1 MNIMA
6 TSQMTLPARN
16 EIPYIPAHTDEEPAA
31 LMLDQE
37 GKIRDCNESAE
48 ALFGFNHDELVARPV
63 AFLLPQLRDI
73 EWIQNGTLNPHL
85 SFICHI
91 GRHFNAI
98 RRDGSLFASRL
109 FFHDIGNGKSLSLR
123 LIIRRAESMA

>member
-1 MNIMA
+1 MA
-6 TSQMTLPARN
+6 TAQMTQRFHNEMPAALT
-16 EIPYIPAHTDEEPAA
+16 YIDAEPAA
-31 LMLDQE
+31 LMIDKE
-37 GKIRDCNESAE
+37 GRIRDCNEPAE
-48 ALFGFNHDELVARPV
+48 ELFGFHHDELVTRPV
-63 AFLLPQLRDI
+63 AFLLPQLKDI

-98 RRDGSLFASRL
+98 RRDGSRFASRL
-109 FFHDIGNGKSLSLR
+109 FFHDLDNGETLNLR